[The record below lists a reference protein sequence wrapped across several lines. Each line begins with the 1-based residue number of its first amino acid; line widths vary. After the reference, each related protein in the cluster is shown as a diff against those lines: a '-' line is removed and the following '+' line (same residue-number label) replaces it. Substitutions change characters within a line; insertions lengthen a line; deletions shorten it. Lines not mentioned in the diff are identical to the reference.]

1 MEWSGA
7 LFSPRSKKLEKK
19 NSNIFSEK
27 SFLIFR
33 EMELFKKTSYISA
46 ANFPR
51 SKNKKDQPS
60 KNFSYFLKKNFSYI
74 SANGTF

>member
-1 MEWSGA
+1 MELSDA
-7 LFSPRSKKLEKK
+7 LFSARSKKLGKK

-46 ANFPR
+46 GNFPR

-60 KNFSYFLKKNFSYI
+60 KNFSYFLKKIFSYI

>member
-46 ANFPR
+46 GNFPR

>member
-7 LFSPRSKKLEKK
+7 LFGPRSKKIRKK

-46 ANFPR
+46 GNFPR

-60 KNFSYFLKKNFSYI
+60 KNFSYFLKKIFSYI